1 MRACLGLILAGALF
15 VSTGSAHAQS
25 IHPVDLDGETVNFV
39 VPDGYCLVDTDRPVE
54 KFMFEKVGANLGP
67 GMELIIWFVRCE
79 HLEKMRL
86 GFDDALF
93 EDYGLYS
100 AGVVPDGGFE
110 HVEHVSRADLLKE
123 VHRQMPSVNID
134 QIAADVTER
143 TRENMLDPDASV
155 QVLEFGTTGFNED
168 AVFVTLST
176 IAQLY
181 GQQVP
186 VSGGGGVTLMNRR
199 IVMVMLY
206 EVTEEP
212 AALLALDAR
221 SRRFIADWLDANPD
235 SDN

>member
-1 MRACLGLILAGALF
+1 MRSYFGVLALAVASCVAGA
-15 VSTGSAHAQS
+15 GHAQTV
-25 IHPVDLDGETVNFV
+25 HPVDLDGDTVNFV
-39 VPDGYCLVDTDRPVE
+39 VHEGYCLVDTDRPAE
-54 KFMFEKVGANLGP
+54 KFMFEKTSANLGP

-110 HVEHVSRADLLKE
+110 HVEHVSRADFLKE

-134 QIAADVTER
+134 QIAANVTER

-168 AVFVTLST
+168 AVFVTLSM